1 MPLNPKNKKPIGGA
15 ETKITLQ
22 DVINAVKGRDTLS
35 VTRRRDLRSAVT
47 RVASLLD
54 EDPGR
59 IALNLPVLSAKLA
72 AVNPASASLTSKT
85 FSNIRS
91 DFLAAV
97 KASEL
102 TPVRR
107 LATAQLNADWTKLMA
122 PLRVKRG
129 QVGLSRLARYASAS
143 GISPQQIND
152 TVIENFIAEVRENS
166 LHRKP
171 SNLHRM
177 TSLIWNE
184 RARRPGLD
192 LKPVTVP
199 SFRRTSKRVEWTLFL
214 TSFRKDADKY
224 LTWCAGSDSFAADA
238 RPRVLAP
245 LTLRLRRA
253 QIHAAATA
261 LVEAGVKPS
270 EIRSLAD
277 LCSPENFKH
286 ILRRRYE
293 TVGGRENR
301 FNQDLATALV
311 QIAREWVKVDAV
323 TLAELRR
330 LAGKVPKRLP
340 GLSEKNKRF
349 LRQFDDPTALQRLFD
364 LPRRL
369 WDEVKRN
376 RKPNHQILAKAQAA
390 LAVAILSYMPLR
402 MQNLAAL
409 TFDIHLFMHDG
420 SRAIS
425 TLELAAGEVKN
436 RRELAFDIPSEVAKM
451 IVEYRNSIA
460 PKVIGHRPDRLFV
473 NPDGTP
479 KHQGTVSAFI
489 TTTLRKRAGIVLTAH
504 QFCHL
509 SAKILLDAEPG
520 SFETV
525 RQLLGHASLNTTV
538 GAYAG
543 IDSRRAARHHQSLI
557 EKART
562 SSKSIQ

>member
-1 MPLNPKNKKPIGGA
+1 MPLNPKNKEPIGGA
-15 ETKITLQ
+15 ATTITLQ

-35 VTRRRDLRSAVT
+35 ITRRRDLCSAVT

-72 AVNPASASLTSKT
+72 AVNPASTGLTSKT
-85 FSNIRS
+85 YSNIRS
-91 DFLAAV
+91 NLLAAV

-107 LATAQLNADWTKLMA
+107 LATAQFDADWTKLMA

-129 QVGLSRLARYASAS
+129 QVGLSRLARYASAL

-152 TVIENFIAEVRENS
+152 TVIDNFIAEVRENS
-166 LHRKP
+166 LHRNP

-184 RARRPGLD
+184 TARRPGLDD

-199 SFRRTSKRVEWTLFL
+199 SFRRPSKRVEWTLFPA
-214 TSFRKDADKY
+214 SFREAADKY

-238 RPRVLAP
+238 RQRVLAP
-245 LTLRLRRA
+245 LTLRLRRV

-270 EIRSLAD
+270 EMRSLAD

-293 TVGGRENR
+293 TIGGRENR

-311 QIAREWVKVDAV
+311 QIAHEWVKVDVA

-330 LAGKVPKRLP
+330 LASKVPKRLP
-340 GLSEKNKRF
+340 GLTEKNKRF
-349 LRQFDDPTALQRLFD
+349 LRQFDDPAAMQRLFD

-369 WDEVKRN
+369 WDQVKRN
-376 RKPNHQILAKAQAA
+376 KMPNHQTLAKAQAA

-402 MQNLAAL
+402 MKNLAAL

-425 TLELAAGEVKN
+425 TLEIPAGEVKN

-451 IVEYRNSIA
+451 IIEYRNRIA

-479 KHQGTVSAFI
+479 KHQGTVSALI
-489 TTTLRKRAGIVLTAH
+489 ATTLRKRAGIVLTAH
-504 QFCHL
+504 QFRHL

-557 EKART
+557 EKALR
-562 SSKSIQ
+562 S